1 MKHDLQNIARGYETD
16 YFKTPKLYANK
27 RVTDVYLADNEYS
40 YVSDTQS
47 YSTRNHKRQ
56 LQQKKTMFED
66 SLLKRA
72 KI

>member
-1 MKHDLQNIARGYETD
+1 MKHDLQNIAQGYETD

-27 RVTDVYLADNEYS
+27 RVTDVYFADNEYN

-56 LQQKKTMFED
+56 LQ
-66 SLLKRA
+66 
-72 KI
+72 

>member
-1 MKHDLQNIARGYETD
+1 MKPDLQNIARGYETD
-16 YFKTPKLYANK
+16 YFKTPKSHAKK
-27 RVTDVYLADNEYS
+27 REIVVNLLDNEYS
-40 YVSDTQS
+40 FVSDTQR

-56 LQQKKTMFED
+56 LQEKKKMFEV